1 MTTSSSAKLSLFR
14 RVMGGLRA
22 WEQAMDYTAYDYTLD
37 RVKVVENDLAK
48 LREEVRSLK
57 GGVSWF

>member
-1 MTTSSSAKLSLFR
+1 MTTPSTAKPSLFG
-14 RVMGGLRA
+14 RVIDGLRA
-22 WEQAMDYTAYDYTLD
+22 WEQAMDYDYTVE

-57 GGVSWF
+57 GRVS